1 MGKKPPIA
9 NDKLWGSAPDV
20 EADFVKAKV
29 QVAQD
34 EHSLEVGAQQVAE
47 KSKFRGQLDGSDN
60 SDQGHDQSSRKG
72 SRSLHIARKAVDG
85 ARAMD
90 EVQEATGMTR
100 GQAVHIVDPKR
111 GSRAP
116 RNG

>member
-9 NDKLWGSAPDV
+9 DDKLWGSAPDLD
-20 EADFVKAKV
+20 ADFVKAEL

-47 KSKFRGQLDGSDN
+47 KSKFRGQLNGSDN
-60 SDQGHDQSSRKG
+60 SDQGHDPSSRAEG
-72 SRSLHIARKAVDG
+72 RSLHIARKAIDG
-85 ARAMD
+85 ARAID
-90 EVQEATGMTR
+90 EVQEATGLTR

-116 RNG
+116 KNG

>member
-9 NDKLWGSAPDV
+9 NDELWGSAPDV
-20 EADFVKAKV
+20 EADFVKARV

-34 EHSLEVGAQQVAE
+34 EHSLAVGAEQVAE
-47 KSKFRGQLDGSDN
+47 KSKFRGQLNEADN
-60 SDQGHDQSSRKG
+60 SDQGHDPSSRKEG
-72 SRSLHIARKAVDG
+72 RSLHIARKAVDG
-85 ARAMD
+85 ARAID

-116 RNG
+116 KNG